1 MAGKISFAKNHI
13 LYQINSMKP
22 LTCLLI
28 IALFISCNS
37 KTALSYSESI
47 VKKEKGLELSI
58 KQTEE
63 QVKGYIAESKFDS
76 MAIASAKLEKEIDV
90 QLQAI
95 KNEKAPDVKEGDDF
109 KRAAIDYFAY
119 MKSIY
124 TGYVSYSKAGTAEE
138 RTKVYEDL
146 QKMVG
151 QKKAVIKAM
160 RDAQAKYAKA
170 NGFRLEE

>member
-1 MAGKISFAKNHI
+1 
-13 LYQINSMKP
+13 MKP

-28 IALFISCNS
+28 ITLFISCNS
-37 KTALSYSESI
+37 KTALKYSESI
-47 VKKEKGLELSI
+47 VKKEKGLEHSI
-58 KQTEE
+58 KKTEDL
-63 QVKGYIAESKFDS
+63 VKGYIAENKYDS
-76 MAIASAKLEKEIDV
+76 MAIVSAKLEKEIDV

-95 KNEKAPDVKEGDDF
+95 KNEKAPDLKEGDNF
-109 KRAAIDYFAY
+109 KRAAIDYFGY

-124 TGYVSYSKAGTAEE
+124 TGYVRFSKAATDDE
-138 RTKVYEDL
+138 RTAVYKDL

-151 QKKAVIKAM
+151 QKEAVIKAM